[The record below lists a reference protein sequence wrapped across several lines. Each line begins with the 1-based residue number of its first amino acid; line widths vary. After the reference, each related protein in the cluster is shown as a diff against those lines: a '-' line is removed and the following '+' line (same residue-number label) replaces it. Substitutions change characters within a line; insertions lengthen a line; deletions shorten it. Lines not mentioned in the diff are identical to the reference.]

1 MSRQER
7 TRKPGGRKEV
17 FPNFFLIGA
26 PKSGTTALSE
36 YLRRHPDILFSTPKE
51 PHFFSTD
58 FSNRHPR
65 TMDEYLACFSHHR
78 NESAIGEGSALYL
91 YSRDAVRNILKH
103 VPDAKF
109 IALLRDP
116 VSAVQSFHWQ
126 LLYSHE
132 EDLRDFREAWLAQAE
147 RADGLRIPKG
157 TIIEEALQYS
167 EVFKYGAQLDRLFR
181 VVEKSRV
188 KIFLYDD
195 FKSDPKATYLEVL
208 EFLNLETIDLEN
220 YEVINKSK
228 RMRFPR
234 LEKPIENVDRLLK
247 NAGVK
252 TNFGLKNRIKRL
264 NTRYASSPPLDSDMR
279 LRLQN
284 HFREDIKRTAGL
296 IGRNLDRWIDE

>member
-1 MSRQER
+1 
-7 TRKPGGRKEV
+7 
-17 FPNFFLIGA
+17 
-26 PKSGTTALSE
+26 
-36 YLRRHPDILFSTPKE
+36 
-51 PHFFSTD
+51 
-58 FSNRHPR
+58 
-65 TMDEYLACFSHHR
+65 MDEYLACFSHHR